1 MINKRNPPKEYRFV
15 KGHSGNPLG
24 RPSNKNERELIEPL
38 IKFNNLVTNIYYR
51 KISSKIRWKKIQKV
65 LNEK

>member
-24 RPSNKNERELIEPL
+24 RPSNKNERELIEAI
-38 IKFNNLVTNIYYR
+38 IKFNDLEGT
-51 KISSKIRWKKIQKV
+51 K
-65 LNEK
+65 